1 MKAAENGDVA
11 TLQHLIQENKIDV
24 NTRGP
29 NDFKWVS

>member
-1 MKAAENGDVA
+1 MKAAENGDLA

-29 NDFKWVS
+29 DWSSWVS